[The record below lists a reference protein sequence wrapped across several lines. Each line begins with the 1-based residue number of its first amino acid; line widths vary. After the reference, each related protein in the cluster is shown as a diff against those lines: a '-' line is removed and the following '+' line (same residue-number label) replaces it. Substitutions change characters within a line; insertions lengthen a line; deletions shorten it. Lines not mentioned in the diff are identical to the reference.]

1 MKHSSRSKEKATIH
15 DVAAAAGTSISTVS
29 RVLTGSANVRPAK
42 HEAVL
47 QAIEELGYSPNL
59 FARGLKTNMTYYL
72 GLVINDIQSPFQ
84 STAAKGMQAFAISKG
99 YATMLFESGEDSE
112 KERQYLE
119 ILKAKGVDG
128 IVFVPTGGNRA
139 FIQDLVEEGIP
150 LVQIDRSL
158 DDISA
163 SVVVVDDEAL
173 AYVAVN
179 HLIENGYQRVAIL
192 IFDQPITPHCLRLE
206 GYRRAL
212 SEANLPAPEEYVC
225 RSGSSS
231 EDGYAMTLTLLDLPN
246 RPEALVATSSR
257 LGIGA
262 LKALK
267 ERNLRVGDDVGV
279 IVFDDIEAFP
289 VMTPSI
295 TAVHHPGYDIG
306 WKAAELVVDAI
317 ESGRPLKPQKV
328 VLPAQLIIR
337 ESSQPRVNRLISIGH
352 EYTWDVDRDGLSRP
366 IHFVPQDK

>member
-1 MKHSSRSKEKATIH
+1 MKHSSRLKEKATIH

-42 HEAVL
+42 REAVL
-47 QAIEELGYSPNL
+47 QAIEKLDYSPNL
-59 FARGLKTNMTYYL
+59 LARGLKTNMTYCL
-72 GLVINDIQSPFQ
+72 GLVINDIQSPFY
-84 STAAKGMQAFAISKG
+84 SAAAKGMQAFAISKG
-99 YATMLFESGEDSE
+99 YATMLFESGDDPEM
-112 KERQYLE
+112 ERRSLE

-128 IVFVPTGGNRA
+128 IVFVPTGGNHA
-139 FIQDLVEEGIP
+139 FIQNFVEEGIP

-158 DDISA
+158 DDIPA
-163 SVVVVDDEAL
+163 SIVVVDDEAL
-173 AYVAVN
+173 AYEAVN

-192 IFDQPITPHCLRLE
+192 IFDQPITPHHLRLE

-212 SEANLPAPEEYVC
+212 IESNLPILEEYVC
-225 RSGSSS
+225 RSGTSS

-246 RPEALVATSSR
+246 RPEALLATSSR

-267 ERNLRVGDDVGV
+267 ERNLRVGDNMGV
-279 IVFDDIEAFP
+279 VVFDDVEAFP

-306 WKAAELVVDAI
+306 WKAAELIMDAI
-317 ESGRPLKPQKV
+317 ESEQPLEAQKV
-328 VLPAQLIIR
+328 VLPAQLIVR
-337 ESSQPRVNRLISIGH
+337 ESSQPRFESIN
-352 EYTWDVDRDGLSRP
+352 LN
-366 IHFVPQDK
+366 